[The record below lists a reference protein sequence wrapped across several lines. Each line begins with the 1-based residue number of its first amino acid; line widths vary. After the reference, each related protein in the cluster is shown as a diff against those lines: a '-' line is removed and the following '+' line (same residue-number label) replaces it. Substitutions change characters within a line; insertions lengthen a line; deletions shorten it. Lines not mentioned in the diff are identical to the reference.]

1 MEYKRLNTLIR
12 SIEQVKLL
20 AMSMYQISDETEFRK
35 YYLALALQMKR
46 LTNETRTATVLDADI
61 DRKFYLSQAAESLDI
76 SVRKYKDKLVIILPY
91 LLPKRQSIDSD
102 SYIIEPLVS
111 VLKEYVDINK
121 PKKLERSLVI
131 VKSVY
136 APDNKKL
143 IRDNDNI
150 EIRHVINAISTLLF
164 VDDNTA
170 DLLLCSRPGDSTH
183 TEIIITER
191 EI

>member
-1 MEYKRLNTLIR
+1 M
-12 SIEQVKLL
+12 
-20 AMSMYQISDETEFRK
+20 TE
-35 YYLALALQMKR
+35 
-46 LTNETRTATVLDADI
+46 NSSE
-61 DRKFYLSQAAESLDI
+61 AAESLDI

-102 SYIIEPLVS
+102 SYIIEPLVN
-111 VLKEYVDINK
+111 VLKKYVEINK
-121 PKKLERSLVI
+121 PKKLERSLVV

-136 APDNKKL
+136 SPDNKKL

-170 DLLLCSRPGDSTH
+170 DLLLCSCPGDSTH

>member
-1 MEYKRLNTLIR
+1 MEYKRLNTLIH

-35 YYLALALQMKR
+35 YFLSLALQMER

-61 DRKFYLSQAAESLDI
+61 DRQFYLSEAAESLDI
-76 SVRKYKDKLVIILPY
+76 SVHKYKDKLVIILPY

-150 EIRHVINAISTLLF
+150 EIRHVINAISTLL
-164 VDDNTA
+164 
-170 DLLLCSRPGDSTH
+170 LLP
-183 TEIIITER
+183 
-191 EI
+191 